1 MLALPSAQSRT
12 TLHVFSPWAGS
23 IPARGI
29 TIDSTLKG
37 RCAHGSERLTRF
49 DAWHCQVGRRAYDP
63 CFANT
68 RSAVGAQVLCMTSP
82 WDDATAIE
90 LTRRLPLA
98 LANPGGNPERFP
110 PWAMVT
116 AAHQEC
122 ELVTRS
128 LGRIAG
134 LRVNYAC
141 AGSGLLLGLPTRG
154 RTWTSPYAPTVTAR
168 TYRRVAL
175 RSVWW

>member
-1 MLALPSAQSRT
+1 LLALPSAQSRT

-29 TIDSTLKG
+29 TIDST
-37 RCAHGSERLTRF
+37 
-49 DAWHCQVGRRAYDP
+49 
-63 CFANT
+63 
-68 RSAVGAQVLCMTSP
+68 
-82 WDDATAIE
+82 
-90 LTRRLPLA
+90 
-98 LANPGGNPERFP
+98 
-110 PWAMVT
+110 VT